1 MKAVIDTNVFVSSF
15 FGGKPKRII
24 DLWKQG
30 RISLCLS
37 AGILDEVVRVLQ
49 ELGLGSGTELEELLK
64 FLASSQNIEFTRKT
78 PRLKVVKK
86 DPDDDKFIECAVA
99 LKADLI
105 VSGDKALLA
114 VGEYQRYPHPLP
126 GRFLDK
132 NCVCKGKEIVTA

>member
-15 FGGKPKRII
+15 FGGKPKQVI
-24 DLWKQG
+24 DCWKQG

-37 AGILDEVVRVLQ
+37 AGILDEYVRVLQ
-49 ELGLGSGTELEELLK
+49 VLGLGSGTELEELLK
-64 FLASSQNIEFTRKT
+64 LLASSQNIEFTRKT

-105 VSGDKALLA
+105 VSGDKSLLA
-114 VGEYQRYPHPLP
+114 VGKYQGIPILSPAD
-126 GRFLDK
+126 FLTK
-132 NCVCKGKEIVTA
+132 FTSAKERK

>member
-15 FGGKPKRII
+15 FGGKPKQVI
-24 DLWKQG
+24 DCWKQG

-37 AGILDEVVRVLQ
+37 AGILDEYVRVLQ
-49 ELGLGSGTELEELLK
+49 VLGLGSGTELEELLK
-64 FLASSQNIEFTRKT
+64 LLASSQNIEFTRKT

-105 VSGDKALLA
+105 VSGDKSLLA
-114 VGEYQRYPHPLP
+114 VGEYQGIPILSPAD
-126 GRFLDK
+126 FLTK
-132 NCVCKGKEIVTA
+132 FASAKERK

>member
-15 FGGKPKRII
+15 FGGKLKQVI
-24 DLWKQG
+24 DCWKQG

-37 AGILDEVVRVLQ
+37 ADILDEYVRVLQ
-49 ELGLGSGTELEELLK
+49 ELGLGSGAELEELLK
-64 FLASSQNIEFTRKT
+64 LLASSQSIDFTRKT
-78 PRLKVVKK
+78 PRLQVVKK

-114 VGEYQRYPHPLP
+114 IGEYRGIPILSPAE
-126 GRFLDK
+126 FLIK
-132 NCVCKGKEIVTA
+132 IVSAK

>member
-15 FGGKPKRII
+15 FGGKPKQII

-37 AGILDEVVRVLQ
+37 ADILDEYVRVLQ

-64 FLASSQNIEFTRKT
+64 LLASSQFIEFTRKT

-114 VGEYQRYPHPLP
+114 VGEYRGIPILSPAE
-126 GRFLDK
+126 FLTK
-132 NCVCKGKEIVTA
+132 TCVCKGKEIVTA

>member
-15 FGGKPKRII
+15 FGGKPRQII

-30 RISLCLS
+30 LISLCLS
-37 AGILDEVVRVLQ
+37 GDILDEYVRVLQ
-49 ELGLGSGTELEELLK
+49 ELGLESGTELEELLK
-64 FLASSQNIEFTRKT
+64 LLASSQNIEFTRKT

-105 VSGDKALLA
+105 VSGDKALQA
-114 VGEYQRYPHPLP
+114 IGEYQCIPILSPAD
-126 GRFLDK
+126 FLTK
-132 NCVCKGKEIVTA
+132 FASETK

>member
-49 ELGLGSGTELEELLK
+49 ALGLGFGTELEELLK

-114 VGEYQRYPHPLP
+114 VGEYRGIPILSPAD
-126 GRFLDK
+126 FLTK
-132 NCVCKGKEIVTA
+132 TASAKERKL

>member
-15 FGGKPKRII
+15 FGGKPKQVI
-24 DLWKQG
+24 DCWKQG

-37 AGILDEVVRVLQ
+37 AGILDEYVRVLQ
-49 ELGLGSGTELEELLK
+49 VLGLGSGTELEELLK
-64 FLASSQNIEFTRKT
+64 LLASSQNIEFTRKT

-105 VSGDKALLA
+105 VSGDKSLLA
-114 VGEYQRYPHPLP
+114 VGKYQGIPILSPAD
-126 GRFLDK
+126 FLTK
-132 NCVCKGKEIVTA
+132 FTSK

>member
-15 FGGKPKRII
+15 FGGKPRQII

-37 AGILDEVVRVLQ
+37 AEILDEYVRVLQ
-49 ELGLGSGTELEELLK
+49 QLGLESGPELEELIKL
-64 FLASSQNIEFTRKT
+64 LASSQNIEFTRKT

-86 DPDDDKFIECAVA
+86 DPDDDKFIECAIA

-105 VSGDKALLA
+105 VSGDKALQA
-114 VGEYQRYPHPLP
+114 IGEYRGIPILSPAD
-126 GRFLDK
+126 FLT
-132 NCVCKGKEIVTA
+132 NFASATE